1 MIRRILKLSF
11 FFFTAL
17 VILILLISPLL
28 FDKQKIVSSINKKV
42 NKEFNLVLK
51 FEKIL
56 KFLFFPFPELT
67 VKSVFVEDKEKNYNI
82 KIPQMNVNS
91 TWRSIFRFDPEIQSI
106 RLEAP
111 IIKIQKNKANKKNLI
126 LLKIIKKNQVKS
138 N

>member
-1 MIRRILKLSF
+1 VIRRILKLS

-51 FEKIL
+51 FDEDIKISL
-56 KFLFFPFPELT
+56 FPFPELT

-91 TWRSIFRFDPEIQSI
+91 TWRSIFRF
-106 RLEAP
+106 
-111 IIKIQKNKANKKNLI
+111 
-126 LLKIIKKNQVKS
+126 
-138 N
+138 